1 MWRVLCQSWVVC
13 RFGGLLVG
21 DGLRINWRRRG
32 ILTIDAA
39 ARFLRPP
46 SSRTGTP
53 SDGIHCR
60 VNLPHTFRQASI
72 RGVGFVL
79 SAPEA
84 LKMLPVSMLVRCYRV
99 ARDGAIGNVREN
111 RESRAWQRRKKRNDA
126 VRPPCCHDVPHGRPP
141 GSNDFGADR
150 GS

>member
-84 LKMLPVSMLVRCYRV
+84 LKMLPAALVGEAIAHRPHVVTNCHPFRAADDTNV
-99 ARDGAIGNVREN
+99 LDRQDGKEQVFVGTVIPILV
-111 RESRAWQRRKKRNDA
+111 
-126 VRPPCCHDVPHGRPP
+126 VHD
-141 GSNDFGADR
+141 
-150 GS
+150 